1 MRTNIIVTWHSV
13 LKDIDDLIKS
23 EAAIA
28 ESVEVI
34 SDVERSAGGAEPDQY
49 TKLNL
54 MSDRL
59 TFKRKEGETRILGFA
74 AADMMG
80 TFADLN
86 NRAFGKASPSEAEGC
101 YAMRMCNRMSA
112 NKNFLDAAR
121 VKLASGDRIFLIK
134 KADDTLPVSSYQTWY
149 KSITA
154 AVTDRVKQTVRHRT
168 FCNADETLTDAQIN
182 TAITNIMS
190 TMDTYMGSISA
201 GAWTAFDKDVL
212 LTGSTSASGQTYK
225 ARIYTHS

>member
-86 NRAFGKASPSEAEGC
+86 NRAFGKASPSEAEIVIFDPELEVVVPIPI
-101 YAMRMCNRMSA
+101 RLSEMS
-112 NKNFLDAAR
+112 
-121 VKLASGDRIFLIK
+121 RI
-134 KADDTLPVSSYQTWY
+134 VSSS
-149 KSITA
+149 SILS
-154 AVTDRVKQTVRHRT
+154 D
-168 FCNADETLTDAQIN
+168 
-182 TAITNIMS
+182 
-190 TMDTYMGSISA
+190 
-201 GAWTAFDKDVL
+201 
-212 LTGSTSASGQTYK
+212 
-225 ARIYTHS
+225 